1 MKLSDTQWAYLA
13 GIMDGEGS
21 FSIAR
26 GGRKPDP
33 STGHPNGYINWQ
45 LKISIGNTN
54 DKLHDWLL
62 ENVGGAKYMGHRP
75 TTDKHKSGYNWQL
88 HGKERMKEFIE
99 GVLPYLVLKKEQALL
114 ALKSIAIEGKN
125 PELREKLWLQMKAL
139 NRKGKTVETNTP
151 NDSVSELPNEG
162 CDYCAVRGCEGDCRN

>member
-26 GGRKPDP
+26 GGRKP
-33 STGHPNGYINWQ
+33 SYGHPKGYVNWQ

-54 DKLHDWLL
+54 ENLHEWLL
-62 ENVGGAKYMGHRP
+62 EYVGGAKYLGHRSK
-75 TTDKHKSGYNWQL
+75 TDKHKFGYNWQL
-88 HGKERMKEFIE
+88 HGKGNMKAFIE
-99 GVLPYLVLKKEQALL
+99 GVLPYLVLKKKQAIL
-114 ALKSIAIEGKN
+114 ALESIAVEGKN
-125 PELREKLWLQMKAL
+125 PKLREKQWLQMKAL

-151 NDSVSELPNEG
+151 NKCAPFVLTPILPLQ
-162 CDYCAVRGCEGDCRN
+162 YPKQHL

>member
-33 STGHPNGYINWQ
+33 EHGHPNGYINWQ

-54 DKLHDWLL
+54 ENLHAWLL
-62 ENVGGAKYMGHRP
+62 ENVGGAKYLGHKSK
-75 TTDKHKSGYNWQL
+75 TDKHKSGYNWQL
-88 HGKERMKEFIE
+88 HGKENMKEFIE

-114 ALKSIAIEGKN
+114 ALESIAVEGKN
-125 PELREKLWLQMKAL
+125 PELRKEQWLKMKIL

-151 NDSVSELPNEG
+151 NTADSAVKIESELPQ
-162 CDYCAVRGCEGDCRN
+162 

>member
-26 GGRKPDP
+26 GGRKPGP
-33 STGHPNGYINWQ
+33 GHPNGYTNWQ

-54 DKLHDWLL
+54 DGLHDWLL
-62 ENVGGAKYMGHRP
+62 KNVGGAKYMGHRSK
-75 TTDKHKSGYNWQL
+75 TDRHKNGYNWQL
-88 HGKERMKEFIE
+88 HGKENMKEMIL
-99 GVLPYLVLKKEQALL
+99 GVLPYLVMKKAQALV
-114 ALKSIAIEGKN
+114 ALDTIAVEGKN
-125 PELREKLWLQMKAL
+125 PELRESLYLKMKSL

-151 NDSVSELPNEG
+151 NKSDIDAILVDAFNKSRDEWKE
-162 CDYCAVRGCEGDCRN
+162 RGLI

>member
-26 GGRKPDP
+26 GGRKP
-33 STGHPNGYINWQ
+33 SYGHPNGYTNWQ

-54 DKLHDWLL
+54 ESLHDYLL
-62 ENVGGAKYMGHRP
+62 ENVGGAKYMGHRSK
-75 TTDKHKSGYNWQL
+75 TDKQKHGYNWQL
-88 HGKERMKEFIE
+88 HGKENMKEFIT
-99 GVLPYLVLKKEQALL
+99 GVLPYLVLKKEQALV
-114 ALKSIAIEGKN
+114 ALESIAIEGKN
-125 PELREKLWLQMKAL
+125 PELRRDLWIKMKGL

-151 NDSVSELPNEG
+151 NGSLLENWVSYPETHTTTLPKIESELS
-162 CDYCAVRGCEGDCRN
+162 